1 MHSNQI
7 LQTVFLF
14 TIYLSEVTAIK
25 LTIHGPNL
33 KGYGLTE
40 SNLNSGHL

>member
-1 MHSNQI
+1 MKSNQI

-25 LTIHGPNL
+25 LTIPGPTL

-40 SNLNSGHL
+40 STLNADHL